1 MLNEQITMGRL
12 TADPELRRTASGIP
26 VVSFTLASDEDR
38 RLEDGSVPT
47 DFVDCVA
54 WREKAEFVAKYFK
67 KGRMMLTVGRPKAR
81 KYKDK
86 NGVTHKVTE
95 LIVRDVYFADS
106 KRSDDAGAQQA
117 AAAAQAA
124 AQGFAELED
133 DDSELPF

>member
-38 RLEDGSVPT
+38 RLEDGSVTT

-106 KRSDDAGAQQA
+106 KRSDDAGAQQE

-124 AQGFAELED
+124 AQDFAELED

>member
-54 WREKAEFVAKYFK
+54 WRD
-67 KGRMMLTVGRPKAR
+67 AR
-81 KYKDK
+81 
-86 NGVTHKVTE
+86 
-95 LIVRDVYFADS
+95 
-106 KRSDDAGAQQA
+106 
-117 AAAAQAA
+117 
-124 AQGFAELED
+124 
-133 DDSELPF
+133 